1 MLPNGESVLLNCH
14 LMSTNKKLKE
24 KTPVHT
30 VVQKWINI
38 LKEKGH
44 PHTILVFD
52 SYYFSAETRKLLL
65 ENHIKVCAAVNSSKF
80 PEVVSILS
88 NHIHQAGDIEAAYNE
103 KHGEL
108 VLGYYNPDP
117 EVCVI

>member
-1 MLPNGESVLLNCH
+1 MKFYCSYITIFKVGLWIYELAGMLPNGESVLLNCH
-14 LMSTNKKLKE
+14 LMSTNKKFKV

-52 SYYFSAETRKLLL
+52 SYYFSAMTRNYFLKITL
-65 ENHIKVCAAVNSSKF
+65 KCVQQSPAANS
-80 PEVVSILS
+80 LR
-88 NHIHQAGDIEAAYNE
+88 
-103 KHGEL
+103 
-108 VLGYYNPDP
+108 
-117 EVCVI
+117 